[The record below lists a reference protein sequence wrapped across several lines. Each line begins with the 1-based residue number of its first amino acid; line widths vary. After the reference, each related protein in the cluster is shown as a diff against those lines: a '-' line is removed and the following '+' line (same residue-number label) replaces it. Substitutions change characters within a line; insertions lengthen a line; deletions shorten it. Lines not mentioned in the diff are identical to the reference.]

1 MGPGLGQK
9 IGKAR
14 DPRALTDDI
23 EEIAMFSGC
32 AVGELAPRTRA

>member
-14 DPRALTDDI
+14 DPRPLPNDI
-23 EEIAMFSGC
+23 QKIAMFTRGS
-32 AVGELAPRTRA
+32 VGVMWNST